1 MVLQLRLNLF
11 ILKKILHKGVGMKQ
25 LPIGVQT
32 FEIMINDSFIY
43 VDKTEHIHK
52 IITKGRYYFLA
63 RPRRFGK
70 SLLVSTLKEIF
81 LGNKALFKGLWIYKS
96 TYDWD
101 EHPVIHLD
109 FSQLAHKSPEALE
122 ADLSW
127 SLDSIAE
134 DYDIDVSSTPSI
146 QTKLKKLV
154 KSLAKRY
161 RPLRVA
167 ILIDEYD
174 YPILSNVH
182 IIDLA
187 KKHQEIL
194 RSFYATIKS
203 LDAYLDFVFLTGVSK
218 FSRTSI
224 FSGLNN
230 LKDIT
235 NTAQGASLL
244 GYTQQELEYYFKDH
258 INSIAKEH
266 RIASTS
272 IIDQMRTWYN
282 GYRFS
287 RETINVYNPY
297 SVLLY
302 LDSGIIENYWF
313 DTGTPSFLINILRQ
327 KYDSLRNVERGKVSV
342 SSLGTFNIENMPL
355 ITLLFQTGYLT
366 IKDYNFK
373 TRKYALGVPNKEVE
387 LSLEKNL
394 LSAFTYKDE
403 PDVESYL
410 DQMRKALDNNN
421 IKEFCTN
428 LQILLANI
436 PYNLHIKQEK
446 YYHSLFQLMGNL
458 LGMDS
463 NSEVATDKGRIDL
476 TLTTKKY
483 VYLFEFK
490 FNQTADKALKQI
502 EHKKYYERYL
512 GQGKKIILIGISFHR
527 KENDLTIEYL
537 TKSLIS

>member
-1 MVLQLRLNLF
+1 
-11 ILKKILHKGVGMKQ
+11 MKQ

-32 FEIMINDSFIY
+32 FEIMINDGFIY

-81 LGNKALFKGLWIYKS
+81 LGNKALFRDLWIYKS

-109 FSQLAHKSPEALE
+109 FSQLAHKSPDALE
-122 ADLSW
+122 VDLSW
-127 SLDSIAE
+127 SLDSLGE
-134 DYDIDVSSTPSI
+134 DYDIDISSAPSI

-154 KSLAKRY
+154 KSLAKKY
-161 RPLRVA
+161 RPSRVV

-174 YPILSNVH
+174 YPILSH
-182 IIDLA
+182 LHTLEIA

-235 NTAQGASLL
+235 NTLQGASLL
-244 GYTQQELEYYFKDH
+244 GYTQQELEYYFKEH
-258 INSIAKEH
+258 IDFLAKKQ
-266 RIASTS
+266 RVT
-272 IIDQMRTWYN
+272 IINILDQMRTWYN

-287 RETINVYNPY
+287 REPINVYNPY

-302 LDSGIIENYWF
+302 LDNGVIENYWF
-313 DTGTPSFLINILRQ
+313 ETGTPSFLINILRQ
-327 KYDSLRNVERGKVSV
+327 KYESLRNIEQGKISV

-366 IKDYNFK
+366 IKDYNPK
-373 TRKYALGVPNKEVE
+373 TRKYSLNIPNKEVE
-387 LSLEKNL
+387 ISLEKSL

-403 PDVESYL
+403 PDVESHI
-410 DQMRKALDNNN
+410 DRMKKALESND
-421 IKEFCTN
+421 IKQFCSN
-428 LQILLANI
+428 LQTLLAHI

-446 YYHSLFQLMGNL
+446 YYHSLFQLIGNM
-458 LGMDS
+458 LGIDS

-476 TLTTKKY
+476 TLITKKY

-490 FNQTADKALKQI
+490 FNQSADKALKQI

-512 GQGKKIILIGISFHR
+512 ELEKKIMLVGVSFHR
-527 KENDLTIEYL
+527 TENDLAIECL
-537 TKSLIS
+537 AKPLS